1 MAGLPHWNNSQA
13 ARNYYEPLFKNQF
26 EVIITPPATI
36 TDNVNLLVEH
46 VTKVSGLPE
55 KAGSGALVKQYYK
68 FAERTF
74 VGGFPGETSVS
85 LSMDFEINLNE
96 DNNMYVYNTLRAWAD
111 LIYDPLNGRQGLK
124 KDYVGEIYVGVFN
137 KAGQIYREFRFKPAY
152 LEAPINAMDLSYVD
166 NDIYRI
172 TGLKFRCD
180 AYVETRVGQI
190 EV

>member
-26 EVIITPPATI
+26 EVIITPPSAI

-46 VTKVSGLPE
+46 VIKVSGIPE

-74 VGGFPGETSVS
+74 VGGFPGETSFD
-85 LSMDFEINLNE
+85 LTLDFEVNLNE
-96 DNNMYVYNTLRAWAD
+96 DNSMYVYNTIRAWAD

-137 KAGQIYREFRFKPAY
+137 KAGEIYREFRFKPAY
-152 LEAPINAMDLSYVD
+152 LSAALPAMDLGYVE
-166 NDIYRI
+166 NDVYRM
-172 TGLKFRCD
+172 TGVKFRCD
-180 AYVETRVGQI
+180 SYVETRIGQI